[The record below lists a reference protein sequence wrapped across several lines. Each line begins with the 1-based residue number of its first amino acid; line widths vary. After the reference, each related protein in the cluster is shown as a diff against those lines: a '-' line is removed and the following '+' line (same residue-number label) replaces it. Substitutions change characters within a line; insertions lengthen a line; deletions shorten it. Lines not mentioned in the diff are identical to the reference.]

1 MIQRHRISAWA
12 LPASAV
18 LAVANA
24 ACSGDDGPDPN
35 ALIHEATDC
44 GSRQIEPC
52 DIIDTACQ
60 ERLAEI
66 AACQWGGPG
75 TPALLPPVTTLTEAE
90 YRVVLNDRAT
100 PAMQTSMMGAMG
112 SDDMPSEARA
122 AFDDVLVEFG
132 LIDGGDLSVEA
143 SIDRNADAV
152 LAFYDFET
160 KAITIIDR
168 EQELDLL
175 AANSTL
181 LHELIHAQQDAAHD
195 LGGLLEGVLP
205 TIDAVTSVSTLY
217 EGEAKFHQTLFEA
230 GMVKVDLTAELLE
243 RGLSNY
249 RQAAQDAMF
258 MAPSALLSTLQYVPY
273 MYGPEW
279 MYDLWIE
286 GGAPRI
292 QSRYD
297 VVPTNMLD
305 ALAAAWSEPAPN
317 ALLSSFPAANVYS
330 QDPEALPLAVDR
342 MGAWTVYV
350 AARLAGEASVA
361 QELALS
367 WRGDQLDVFRLD
379 AGGSAGRWR
388 LYFDTEAHAAAFQG
402 VISKNSRVTTRRSA
416 KIVMCVVSQS
426 GVVPQWLFGP
436 L

>member
-12 LPASAV
+12 LPASAL

-35 ALIHEATDC
+35 ALIHEASDC
-44 GSRQIEPC
+44 GSRELEPC
-52 DIIDTACQ
+52 DIVDTACQ

-75 TPALLPPVTTLTEAE
+75 TPSLLPPVTTLTEAE
-90 YRVVLNDRAT
+90 YRLVLTDRAT
-100 PAMQTSMMGAMG
+100 PATQTSMMGAMG
-112 SDDMPSEARA
+112 SDTMPSEARA

-143 SIDRNADAV
+143 GIDRNADAV

-205 TIDAVTSVSTLY
+205 TIDAITSVSTLY
-217 EGEAKFHQTLFEA
+217 EGEAKFHQTVFEA

-249 RQAAQDAMF
+249 RQAAQDGMF
-258 MAPSALLSTLQYVPY
+258 MAPSPLLSTLQYVPY

-286 GGAPRI
+286 GGAARI

-305 ALAAAWSEPAPN
+305 ALAAAWGEAAPK

-350 AARLAGEASVA
+350 AARLADEESVA

-388 LYFDTEAHAAAFQG
+388 LYFDTEAHAAAFEG
-402 VISKNSRVTTRRSA
+402 VISKNSGVTTRRSA

-426 GVVPQWLFGP
+426 GVVPEWLFGP